1 MPYRISIMLGD
12 LCVWFELS
20 CLFAAVQA
28 QFIFPDGASQPVGL
42 HVDGNGRVFVAAG
55 NQLFRLGSNFALE
68 QNVTFVS
75 EVVGTALSA
84 DESAIVVC
92 FGDDTCGVYNTSDL
106 ARGENDTR
114 PSSEDGESASSLA
127 LFASSNESFYLGTAT
142 TGGQQVFELRHYGY
156 GNRVNITRI
165 ERNRITVSTKVLVR
179 NFYTGFVSGGY
190 AYYFVVDSGTERGLR
205 VLRVCDTS
213 QCSGDPCGFDAHY
226 EGLLFCGDS
235 PLTGTEICD
244 VSLLSGFGGSTELTV
259 VVTQCRSRNRVCS
272 YKLSDINNLM
282 DTQRENCAY
291 GTILVPL
298 TTSNDDLG
306 IAWDISTVSSTCTEF
321 TVLFQIVMG
330 PNQCTNKYVFS
341 LSLGSQCLQP
351 EQATWNT

>member
-1 MPYRISIMLGD
+1 MMPRH
-12 LCVWFELS
+12 VWIAFC
-20 CLFAAVQA
+20 CLFTAIQA

-55 NQLFRLGSNFALE
+55 NQLFRLGSDFGLE
-68 QNVTFVS
+68 ENVTLAS

-92 FGDDTCGVYNTSDL
+92 TGDDTCGVYNTSDL
-106 ARGENDTR
+106 AGGASDTGTR

-156 GNRVNITRI
+156 GSSVNITRV
-165 ERNRITVSTKVLVR
+165 ERNRITVSTTVLER
-179 NFYTGFVSGGY
+179 NFYAGFVSGGY
-190 AYYFVVDSGTERGLR
+190 AYYFVLDSGSDRGLR

-226 EGLLFCGDS
+226 EGRLFCGGT
-235 PLTGTEICD
+235 PLDGTEICD

-259 VVTQCRSRNRVCS
+259 VVTRCRGHNRVCS
-272 YKLSDINNLM
+272 YKLSDINDLM
-282 DTQRENCAY
+282 DTQRNNCAN
-291 GTILVPL
+291 GIILVPL
-298 TTSNDDLG
+298 TTSAELG
-306 IAWDISTVSSTCTEF
+306 IAWDISTSSSTCTGF
-321 TVLFQIVMG
+321 TVLFLIIIVVMDR
-330 PNQCTNKYVFS
+330 PNQCITSMFS
-341 LSLGSQCLQP
+341 TSL
-351 EQATWNT
+351 